1 MNTRILYDRGH
12 AYTTIRESAM
22 SDPSSDRS
30 CLACQRGSD
39 ATPLLRLAYLDSTF
53 WICPQHLPILIHDP
67 ARLVGLLPGA
77 ERLSPADHHD

>member
-1 MNTRILYDRGH
+1 
-12 AYTTIRESAM
+12 M
-22 SDPSSDRS
+22 SDSSSDQC
-30 CLACQRGSD
+30 CLACQRDSD
-39 ATPLLRLAYLDSTF
+39 ATPLLQLAYLGSSF